1 MSKSNP
7 VEALPYTND
16 LDDVIQP
23 GEPVIVVTKSTG
35 TVGIYKGTYLGSR
48 LPRPGNINPEDYRT
62 VQVEVELVVE
72 ELRHKVTNELFDRKN
87 IPVEWPNYPREH
99 EFAKTYHPVR
109 NYWPMVKL
117 TPEERTEYDAAMKK
131 YVEGRRVYD
140 AAFQAYQDQH
150 HYVKRIEKVKKNL
163 QRNRI
168 FPINQRSISVTG
180 DTAVS

>member
-23 GEPVIVVTKSTG
+23 GDPVIVVTKSTG
-35 TVGIYKGTYLGSR
+35 TVAIYKGTYLGSR

-72 ELRHKVTNELFDRKN
+72 ELRHKVTNELFDRNKV
-87 IPVEWPNYPREH
+87 PAKRPDYPH
-99 EFAKTYHPVR
+99 EVNFARTYVPESYRH
-109 NYWPMVKL
+109 MVKL
-117 TPEERTEYDAAMKK
+117 TPEERAEYDAAMKE
-131 YVEGRRVYD
+131 YVKGRRVYD

-168 FPINQRSISVTG
+168 FPINQRSISDVRV
-180 DTAVS
+180 D